1 MGQIQ
6 RCLERGTVNARNK
19 VGSGG
24 VDAMLLSVDVGSLTA
39 FDPKGDLNGIS
50 QRRKRWKRSFA
61 SYLTGKGVT
70 DDKQKRALLLHAAG
84 VDAQIYFTMVSE
96 EEIFSFNTTMKAL
109 DEYFVPKSTVPFER
123 HFFKQIAQASY
134 ETVDQFV
141 CRLQQGAASCDFG
154 VLQDD
159 YVHHQ
164 VIDKCY
170 LSHLG
175 LKFLGQETVTLD
187 CLLGAGSR

>member
-1 MGQIQ
+1 M
-6 RCLERGTVNARNK
+6 NASNK

-24 VDAMLLSVDVGSLTA
+24 VDDMMLLVDVGSLTA

-50 QRRKRWKRSFA
+50 QRWKRSFA

-70 DDKQKRALLLHAAG
+70 DDKQKRALLLHATG
-84 VDAQIYFTMVSE
+84 VDVQIYFTMVSE

-109 DEYFVPKSTVPFER
+109 DDCFVPKSTVPFER

-141 CRLQQGAASCDFG
+141 CRLQ
-154 VLQDD
+154 
-159 YVHHQ
+159 
-164 VIDKCY
+164 
-170 LSHLG
+170 
-175 LKFLGQETVTLD
+175 
-187 CLLGAGSR
+187 

>member
-1 MGQIQ
+1 M
-6 RCLERGTVNARNK
+6 
-19 VGSGG
+19 
-24 VDAMLLSVDVGSLTA
+24 
-39 FDPKGDLNGIS
+39 
-50 QRRKRWKRSFA
+50 
-61 SYLTGKGVT
+61 
-70 DDKQKRALLLHAAG
+70 
-84 VDAQIYFTMVSE
+84 
-96 EEIFSFNTTMKAL
+96 
-109 DEYFVPKSTVPFER
+109 
-123 HFFKQIAQASY
+123 
-134 ETVDQFV
+134 

-187 CLLGAGSR
+187 CLLGAGSRQLPFERNGGKLQPESRERCWQEKFQQCVESMRIQEQTWVDRGTQAL

>member
-1 MGQIQ
+1 M
-6 RCLERGTVNARNK
+6 NASNK

-24 VDAMLLSVDVGSLTA
+24 VDAMMLLVDVGSLTA

-50 QRRKRWKRSFA
+50 QRWKRWKRSFP

-70 DDKQKRALLLHAAG
+70 DDKQKRALLLHAAR
-84 VDAQIYFTMVSE
+84 VDVQIYFTMVSE
-96 EEIFSFNTTMKAL
+96 EEIFSFTTTMKAL
-109 DEYFVPKSTVPFER
+109 DCYFVPKSTVPFER

-159 YVHHQ
+159 YIHQ
-164 VIDKCY
+164 
-170 LSHLG
+170 
-175 LKFLGQETVTLD
+175 
-187 CLLGAGSR
+187 

>member
-6 RCLERGTVNARNK
+6 RCLERGTVNASNK

-123 HFFKQIAQASY
+123 HFFKPIAQASY

-159 YVHHQ
+159 YIHHQ

-175 LKFLGQETVTLD
+175 LKFLGQESTSGL
-187 CLLGAGSR
+187 CLA

>member
-1 MGQIQ
+1 M
-6 RCLERGTVNARNK
+6 NASNK

-24 VDAMLLSVDVGSLTA
+24 VDAMILLVDVGSLTA

-50 QRRKRWKRSFA
+50 QRWKRWKRSFP

-70 DDKQKRALLLHAAG
+70 DDKQKRALLLHAAR
-84 VDAQIYFTMVSE
+84 VDVQIYFTMVSE
-96 EEIFSFNTTMKAL
+96 EEIFSFTTTMKAL
-109 DEYFVPKSTVPFER
+109 DDYFVPKSTVPFER

-141 CRLQQGAASCDFG
+141 CRLQQLHD
-154 VLQDD
+154 
-159 YVHHQ
+159 Q
-164 VIDKCY
+164 VTDKCY

>member
-96 EEIFSFNTTMKAL
+96 EEILSFDTTMNAL
-109 DEYFVPKSTVPFER
+109 HDYFVPKSTVLFER
-123 HFFKQIAQASY
+123 LFFKQIAQASY
-134 ETVDQFV
+134 ETVD
-141 CRLQQGAASCDFG
+141 
-154 VLQDD
+154 
-159 YVHHQ
+159 
-164 VIDKCY
+164 
-170 LSHLG
+170 
-175 LKFLGQETVTLD
+175 
-187 CLLGAGSR
+187 

>member
-6 RCLERGTVNARNK
+6 RCLEVGAVNARTK
-19 VGSGG
+19 VGSGS
-24 VDAMLLSVDVGSLTA
+24 VDAMLLSMDVESLTA

-50 QRRKRWKRSFA
+50 QRWKRWKRSFA

-109 DEYFVPKSTVPFER
+109 DDYFVPKSTVPFER

-159 YVHHQ
+159 YIHHQ

>member
-1 MGQIQ
+1 
-6 RCLERGTVNARNK
+6 
-19 VGSGG
+19 
-24 VDAMLLSVDVGSLTA
+24 MLL
-39 FDPKGDLNGIS
+39 
-50 QRRKRWKRSFA
+50 
-61 SYLTGKGVT
+61 GV
-70 DDKQKRALLLHAAG
+70 
-84 VDAQIYFTMVSE
+84 I
-96 EEIFSFNTTMKAL
+96 
-109 DEYFVPKSTVPFER
+109 
-123 HFFKQIAQASY
+123 KQIVQASY

-141 CRLQQGAASCDFG
+141 CRLQQGAASYDFG

-170 LSHLG
+170 LSNLG